1 AEDTRVTRRLL
12 NHLGIK
18 VAMTS
23 YNPHNQRA
31 KSPAILEALEDGD
44 VALVTDAGMP
54 GLSDPGAELVTL
66 AASAGFAVEVVPAVS
81 AVTTALAGSGFPG
94 DAFMF
99 LGFLPRRSRDRRAL
113 LQTVGSSPLTLII
126 FEAPH
131 RVGFALNDLL
141 SVLGDR
147 DIAVCREMTKL
158 HQEVFRGTVSGALDH
173 FTEPRGEFVLVVA
186 GAGTGKTRTLV
197 YRVAYLVETG
207 TAPEGIVLLTFTRRA
222 AREMLTRA
230 SALLDGRCQ
239 QVRGGTFH
247 AYCLGLLRRHAPR
260 IGFENNFTILDS
272 SDAADVLDVLRTARG
287 FHKAKKRFPR
297 KKTRYTM
304 FSASMN
310 REQTLEAVLEARYP
324 QFFDD
329 LVDLKALRQDYQL
342 YKQRHGLMDYDDLL
356 AHTLRL
362 FDSHDEVRTQVAA
375 GCRHV
380 LVDEYQDT
388 NRLQAQIIRLLAAT
402 HDNVMV
408 VGDDAQSI
416 YSFRGANFRN
426 IMDFPKD
433 FPGTRLIFL
442 EENYR
447 STQPILNLTNEIIH
461 RAKERYEKNLFT
473 RKGHGDSPLL
483 VQAENEQM
491 QSRFVRQKVLEL
503 REEGVPLWEI
513 AVLFRSSFHSF
524 DLEIELGRCDIPFVK
539 RGGFKFMESAHVKD
553 LLAHLRISSNPQDT
567 VSWGRAL
574 SLLDGVGPQLSQKV
588 IRWVHEGS
596 VPWER
601 LRSYKAKGKVALGLR
616 TLAQVLEASS
626 ERARPAE
633 QAQYFMQY
641 YLPLLKRKY
650 SDDYPKRIRDLEH
663 LLEITERYRSLE
675 RLLSDMA
682 LEPPTDSVDGVL
694 AVDPDEGPL
703 VLSTIHSAKGLEW
716 HSVFI
721 IWALEGRF
729 PSFYN
734 IHTEEDLEEER
745 RLLYVA
751 ATRAKENLFITY
763 PINFFDRSSGAV
775 LSRPSQFIDG
785 LPEKLLEPVYLAEEE
800 EYEDWEM

>member
-1 AEDTRVTRRLL
+1 M
-12 NHLGIK
+12 I
-18 VAMTS
+18 
-23 YNPHNQRA
+23 
-31 KSPAILEALEDGD
+31 
-44 VALVTDAGMP
+44 
-54 GLSDPGAELVTL
+54 
-66 AASAGFAVEVVPAVS
+66 
-81 AVTTALAGSGFPG
+81 
-94 DAFMF
+94 
-99 LGFLPRRSRDRRAL
+99 
-113 LQTVGSSPLTLII
+113 
-126 FEAPH
+126 
-131 RVGFALNDLL
+131 
-141 SVLGDR
+141 
-147 DIAVCREMTKL
+147 
-158 HQEVFRGTVSGALDH
+158 
-173 FTEPRGEFVLVVA
+173 A

-197 YRVAYLVETG
+197 YRVARLVEMRVD
-207 TAPEGIVLLTFTRRA
+207 PRSILLLTFTRRA
-222 AREMLTRA
+222 AEEMLRRA
-230 SALLDGRCQ
+230 SLLMDNRCEK
-239 QVRGGTFH
+239 VAGGTFH
-247 AYCLGLLRRHAPR
+247 SFANIVLRQYGRNIALPAA
-260 IGFENNFTILDS
+260 FTIMDRP
-272 SDAADVLDVLRTARG
+272 DNEDVIKHIRTEMGLNSKER
-287 FHKAKKRFPR
+287 RFPR
-297 KKTRYTM
+297 KQTIAEIYSMAINKQWNLSQLIERDYPHLNNSLEDLLRLYERYVEYKKE
-304 FSASMN
+304 
-310 REQTLEAVLEARYP
+310 R
-324 QFFDD
+324 
-329 LVDLKALRQDYQL
+329 ALL
-342 YKQRHGLMDYDDLL
+342 DYDDLL
-356 AHTLRL
+356 IQLRDL
-362 FDSHDEVRTQVAA
+362 LAGHEEVR
-375 GCRHV
+375 CSLSERYRYI

-539 RGGFKFMESAHVKD
+539 RGGFKFMESAHIKD